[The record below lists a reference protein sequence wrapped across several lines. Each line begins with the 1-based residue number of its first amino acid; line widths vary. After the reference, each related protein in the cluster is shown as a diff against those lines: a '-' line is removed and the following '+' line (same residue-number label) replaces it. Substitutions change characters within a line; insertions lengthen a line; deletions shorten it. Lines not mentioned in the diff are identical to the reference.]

1 MGINTHYYTVYG
13 VKTEYDDAVSEFN
26 ETVYDDVYDHPDC
39 PGIILDGMGGD
50 YAIFG
55 EILFDSGD
63 LRWGDMEDSYVE
75 IDLDKLDEIEANYRK
90 DFAAKFPQHTH
101 LINDKPFKLMTFVHY
116 S

>member
-1 MGINTHYYTVYG
+1 MGISTHYYTVYG
-13 VKTEYDDAVSEFN
+13 FKTKWDDAVSEFN
-26 ETVYDDVYDHPDC
+26 ESVYDDAYDDDDTPNV
-39 PGIILDGMGGD
+39 ILECISGE

-63 LRWGDMEDSYVE
+63 LRWGEIEDAYVE
-75 IDLDKLDEIEANYRK
+75 IDLDILDEIEAKYRK